1 MTAALALDEV
11 ERLQA
16 RLQAME
22 QERKHLL
29 AVIEILQEIGG
40 TLQFGDIVQSVAR
53 RLGET
58 FGLDRCSIFLAERG
72 GNVRLVASY
81 EDPGI
86 RNYVVDLGRYPELQ
100 RAFTTGETVFIAD
113 AATDA
118 SLSPAR
124 GALAARRVKSITAIP
139 ISWRGSPLGA
149 ILLRTFREGPAFSAA
164 DLQFCQV
171 VANLTAKALRNA
183 HRFERLQRRRGETD
197 DLHRREREQAALIGF
212 LRQLLTVYPPALVA
226 EEHGDLAVA
235 GSPELE
241 RLVGVAPAVEH
252 LGPRGRGGAG
262 PSARLPRRLHR
273 VPDILPVAV
282 SHLAELPAVRIE
294 HRQAVAR
301 IRPDLRP
308 ADVELGGAVDRRKGT
323 GGPLPPCTPAP
334 PRLRALAAPRLCA
347 CAPLRP
353 LHIFPQPLPP
363 ALPAEPALPIAAE
376 PARRIEHIGA
386 V

>member
-16 RLQAME
+16 RLNAME

-113 AATDA
+113 AATDP

-139 ISWRGSPLGA
+139 ISWRGSPIGA
-149 ILLRTFREGPAFSAA
+149 ILLRTFRDGPAFSAA

-183 HRFERLQRRRGETD
+183 HRFERLQRQRGETD
-197 DLHRREREQAALIGF
+197 HLHRREREQAALIGF
-212 LRQLLTVYPPALVA
+212 LRQLLTAYPPALVA
-226 EEHGDLAVA
+226 EEDSDLAVA

-241 RLVGVAPAVEH
+241 RLVGVAQAVLSQE
-252 LGPRGRGGAG
+252 A
-262 PSARLPRRLHR
+262 SAR
-273 VPDILPVAV
+273 
-282 SHLAELPAVRIE
+282 
-294 HRQAVAR
+294 
-301 IRPDLRP
+301 
-308 ADVELGGAVDRRKGT
+308 
-323 GGPLPPCTPAP
+323 
-334 PRLRALAAPRLCA
+334 
-347 CAPLRP
+347 
-353 LHIFPQPLPP
+353 
-363 ALPAEPALPIAAE
+363 
-376 PARRIEHIGA
+376 
-386 V
+386 

>member
-16 RLQAME
+16 RLNAME

-113 AATDA
+113 VATDP

-139 ISWRGSPLGA
+139 ISWRGSPIGA
-149 ILLRTFREGPAFSAA
+149 ILLRTFRDGPAFSAA

-183 HRFERLQRRRGETD
+183 HRFERLQLRRGED
-197 DLHRREREQAALIGF
+197 PVGRAADQERAALVGF
-212 LRQLLTVYPPALVA
+212 LRRLIDAFAAKEEPWGEGALARASTA
-226 EEHGDLAVA
+226 EVD
-235 GSPELE
+235 
-241 RLVGVAPAVEH
+241 RLVEVAMTVLSQEA
-252 LGPRGRGGAG
+252 A
-262 PSARLPRRLHR
+262 AR
-273 VPDILPVAV
+273 
-282 SHLAELPAVRIE
+282 
-294 HRQAVAR
+294 
-301 IRPDLRP
+301 
-308 ADVELGGAVDRRKGT
+308 
-323 GGPLPPCTPAP
+323 
-334 PRLRALAAPRLCA
+334 
-347 CAPLRP
+347 
-353 LHIFPQPLPP
+353 
-363 ALPAEPALPIAAE
+363 
-376 PARRIEHIGA
+376 
-386 V
+386 